1 MLRDKLQS
9 GFLLLKTQR
18 GSVRVELSFW
28 QRLYLLWTFRNFRQ
42 LSLPLLN
49 SRQRALINTAFDKN
63 ASVVSD
69 SYDRSLVIGVVE
81 FYLPPTLR
89 ADASPAPPP
98 VKNERQKRESAQPA
112 KIAPEP
118 NPAASPVP
126 SATRFR
132 FAWPKVSWP
141 TIGWSRLATTAGVLS
156 LCIVSVVAWHRIHG
170 IPNTQAHSQPRLQR
184 INVIAPSNSAD
195 SAKPTPVI
203 ESTIPEGTAGVAS
216 PLATPKA
223 AVRPASIATVVSTPM
238 PAAGPTPKPSRVHD
252 AASIPTLPLSGKVSD
267 DKDSSISATRPP
279 LRFAYP
285 DYPDIHARG
294 VVSLTAQVDPD
305 GAVRT
310 VKVVSGNRALA
321 AAAVRAVRQWR
332 YRPYLK
338 DGRPVATET
347 NIVISFISDE
357 AISMSFPPS
366 LPATP

>member
-49 SRQRALINTAFDKN
+49 SRQRAMVNTAFDKN

-81 FYLPPTLR
+81 FHLPPTLR
-89 ADASPAPPP
+89 ADASPASPP
-98 VKNERQKRESAQPA
+98 VKNERQKRESSQPA
-112 KIAPEP
+112 KIAAEP
-118 NPAASPVP
+118 NPAASALPIAARSRSP
-126 SATRFR
+126 WPKI
-132 FAWPKVSWP
+132 AWPR
-141 TIGWSRLATTAGVLS
+141 IGWSRLAMTGGVLS
-156 LCIVSVVAWHRIHG
+156 LCIVSVVAWHRIEG
-170 IPNTQAHSQPRLQR
+170 IPTTQAHSQPRLQR
-184 INVIAPSNSAD
+184 INAIAPSNVMD
-195 SAKPTPVI
+195 SAKSSPVAARTTAVTTPLVVPK
-203 ESTIPEGTAGVAS
+203 EV
-216 PLATPKA
+216 PKA
-223 AVRPASIATVVSTPM
+223 EIMPASIATVVPTPM
-238 PAAGPTPKPSRVHD
+238 PTTGPTPKPSRLHD

-285 DYPDIHARG
+285 DYPDVHARG
-294 VVSLTAQVDPD
+294 IVALTAQVDPD
-305 GAVRT
+305 GVVRT

-347 NIVISFISDE
+347 NIVFSFISDD

-366 LPATP
+366 LPSTP